1 ADHVPDRLHHLAAG
15 HFPLPKIRRR
25 YFRGR
30 HARRAGAARDR
41 RAAGGDHGGGPLG
54 LGLHRRTRLDED
66 ARGDRRAAY
75 HGLRSDRGPD
85 PAAHA
90 GAGAGV
96 ADPGVPGRNG
106 RTLWRRPGGVAL
118 WRRRSGSLPAAAARR
133 HLDRS
138 FHRRNHQGACHGRRD
153 RHRRLCRRPCRAGQR
168 GIAWAT
174 HHILGGEGNLLRH
187 RHGRR
192 VRHLLRIDRNVIMAG
207 EISDAIIRVRDITVQ
222 FGATRVLDGL
232 NLDVK
237 RGEILGFVGPSGAG
251 KSVLTRTIIG
261 LVPKVAGSI
270 EVFGVD
276 LDSSNTSQ
284 RRNVERRWGVLFQ
297 QGALFSSLTV
307 RQNIQFPMRE
317 YLRVSQRLMDE
328 ITMAKLTMV
337 GLKPEVADRF
347 PSELSGGMI
356 KRVALARALSL
367 DPDLVFLDEPTSGL
381 DPIGAGDFDELV
393 RTLQRTLGLTVF
405 MVTHDLDSLYTACDR
420 IAVLGNGKIIAAG
433 SIADMQASQHPWLRQ
448 YFHGKRARA
457 VMG

>member
-1 ADHVPDRLHHLAAG
+1 
-15 HFPLPKIRRR
+15 
-25 YFRGR
+25 
-30 HARRAGAARDR
+30 
-41 RAAGGDHGGGPLG
+41 
-54 LGLHRRTRLDED
+54 
-66 ARGDRRAAY
+66 
-75 HGLRSDRGPD
+75 
-85 PAAHA
+85 
-90 GAGAGV
+90 
-96 ADPGVPGRNG
+96 
-106 RTLWRRPGGVAL
+106 
-118 WRRRSGSLPAAAARR
+118 
-133 HLDRS
+133 
-138 FHRRNHQGACHGRRD
+138 
-153 RHRRLCRRPCRAGQR
+153 
-168 GIAWAT
+168 
-174 HHILGGEGNLLRH
+174 
-187 RHGRR
+187 
-192 VRHLLRIDRNVIMAG
+192 MAP
-207 EISDAIIRVRDITVQ
+207 EIENPIIRVRDITVQ
-222 FGATRVLDGL
+222 FGSTRVLDGL

-276 LDSSNTSQ
+276 LDSNTAQ

-337 GLKPEVADRF
+337 GLKPEVAERF

-457 VMG
+457 VMT